1 MPFSSLFQRKAPAQP
16 LFAIPSTP
24 TPTPTP
30 AATVPAQQPDKLTP
44 IQALKIATRAL
55 ETYLQALESA
65 SHDAQSAS
73 RAPVSSLL
81 SGKPKFTYFTS
92 YRLTTEL
99 QYARDKLALS
109 DIPPLP
115 KHHPTDRQ
123 INAHRLLEHSKSEI
137 DGKLS
142 ELANLRGDESDES
155 ATEVDDDTLM
165 QMLRKAILVVDDLR
179 HITDL
184 FQEYRDALGRKE
196 EEKSERHKENLET
209 LQTVS
214 GAITGIVGA
223 INPR

>member
-1 MPFSSLFQRKAPAQP
+1 M
-16 LFAIPSTP
+16 
-24 TPTPTP
+24 
-30 AATVPAQQPDKLTP
+30 
-44 IQALKIATRAL
+44 ATRAL
-55 ETYLQALESA
+55 EMYLQALESA
-65 SHDAQSAS
+65 SQDAQSAS

-81 SGKPKFTYFTS
+81 SGNPKFTYFTS

-123 INAHRLLEHSKSEI
+123 INAHRLLEHSKFEI
-137 DGKLS
+137 DSKLS
-142 ELANLRGDESDES
+142 ELANLRGDESDESDES

-179 HITDL
+179 RITDL
-184 FQEYRDALGRKE
+184 FQVYRDALERKE
-196 EEKSERHKENLET
+196 KEKSERHKENLET

-223 INPR
+223 VNPR